1 MFFVK
6 DGRARKTYGTFL
18 KMYHGIRTFW
28 ETLRQI
34 GIDYYLSRSGEYNIL
49 ISCASN

>member
-6 DGRARKTYGTFL
+6 DGRDRKTYGAFL
-18 KMYHGIRTFW
+18 KMYHGIRAFW

-34 GIDYYLSRSGEYNIL
+34 GINFYLSRSGEYSIL
-49 ISCASN
+49 ISYASN